1 VNHTDR
7 IELPYGCTNRD
18 QRYTMAD
25 PEHPESLAVRRRIS
39 TALTSGGPR
48 AESVTLTRA
57 EAMTVV
63 WLLDEY
69 HRIAVGISTT
79 KDAVGKLRALR
90 AALRARREAPHV

>member
-1 VNHTDR
+1 MNHTDR
-7 IELPYGCTNRD
+7 ITLPYGCTNRD

-25 PEHPESLAVRRRIS
+25 PEHPEALAVRARI
-39 TALTSGGPR
+39 TNVLHGGGPR

-69 HRIAVGISTT
+69 HRLAVAVPTT
-79 KDAVGKLRALR
+79 EAAVRKLRELR
-90 AALRARREAPHV
+90 ACLRIRRGWPL